1 MNRFDNIPK
10 ELQSIENFSEDVSIL
25 VGKNGSGKSTLLN
38 QLAKYYVSKNK
49 NVIALANSIHDKFNL
64 NHRNFSVLRG
74 RSGRRQVRNTVKKAM
89 EVIGRD
95 KRRLKN
101 TTLAL
106 SYVGF
111 EPTIG
116 FKLERFN
123 PQALWNNDLDIS
135 NDDKER
141 LNYLI
146 ETSGRERRNEEI
158 IWLDTDNLNYSSY
171 DKSNLT
177 ELFKWESLLKKIGVI
192 SRIEVYLRKGNSE
205 ISVLNASSGEL
216 SLITSIIY
224 LSTVIDEQTVILVDE
239 PENSLHPLWQK
250 EYTKTLLDLFYLYEP
265 KIIIATHSP
274 IVVNGAE
281 IFSKN
286 ADVFKALNFNFEIQ
300 KKEPLNVEEIYYR
313 FFDIT
318 TPENRFLS
326 NRLVRLLNLLAEN
339 KIILSQFTAEL
350 ETIRKTVYDETQDD
364 ALNTVLGLAGEIV
377 FNRNQIN

>member
-1 MNRFDNIPK
+1 MNRFDNIPT

-38 QLAKYYVSKNK
+38 QLAKYYVLKNK

-74 RSGRRQVRNTVKKAM
+74 RSGRRQVRATVKKAM

-95 KRRLKN
+95 KKRLKN

-123 PQALWNNDLDIS
+123 PQALWNTDLDIN

-141 LNYLI
+141 LGYLI
-146 ETSGRERRNEEI
+146 ETSAREGRNEEI

-171 DKSNLT
+171 EKSNLT

-192 SRIEVYLRKGNSE
+192 SRIEVYLRKGSSE

-224 LSTVIDEQTVILVDE
+224 LSTVINEQTVILVDE

-250 EYTKTLLDLFYLYEP
+250 EYTKILLDLFYLYEP

-286 ADVFKALNFNFEIQ
+286 ADVFKAHNFNFEIQ

-326 NRLVRLLNLLAEN
+326 NRLVRLLNLLAEK
-339 KIILSQFTAEL
+339 KITLSEFTVEL
-350 ETIRKTVYDETQDD
+350 ETIRETVYDETQDD

>member
-10 ELQSIENFSEDVSIL
+10 ELQNIENFREDVNIL
-25 VGKNGSGKSTLLN
+25 VGENGSGKSTLLN
-38 QLAKYYVSKNK
+38 QLAKYYVSRNK
-49 NVIALANSIHDKFNL
+49 KVIALANSIHDKFDVS
-64 NHRNFSVLRG
+64 HRNFSVLRG
-74 RSGRRQVRNTVKKAM
+74 RSGRRQVRTTIKKAM

-95 KRRLKN
+95 KNRLRN

-116 FKLERFN
+116 FKLEKFN
-123 PQALWNNDLDIS
+123 PQALWNNYLDIS
-135 NDDKER
+135 NTDKER
-141 LNYLI
+141 LTYLI
-146 ETSGRERRNEEI
+146 ETSGRESRNDEI
-158 IWLDTDNLNYSSY
+158 IWLDTDNLNYNSY

-177 ELFKWESLLKKIGVI
+177 ELFEWEPLLKKIKVI
-192 SRIEVYLRKGNSE
+192 SRIEVYLRKGNDE
-205 ISVLNASSGEL
+205 ISVLDASSGEL
-216 SLITSIIY
+216 TLITSIIY
-224 LSTVIDEQTVILVDE
+224 LSTTIDEQTVLLIDE

-250 EYTKTLLDLFYLYEP
+250 KYTKTLLDLFYLYQP

-281 IFSKN
+281 LFSEN
-286 ADVFKALNFNFEIQ
+286 ANVFKSYNFNFEIQ

-326 NRLVRLLNLLAEN
+326 NRLVRLLNLLAEK
-339 KIILSQFTAEL
+339 KISLSQFTTEL
-350 ETIRKTVYDETQDD
+350 ESIRETIYDTTQDE
-364 ALNTVLGLAGEIV
+364 ALSTVLGLAGEIV
-377 FNRNQIN
+377 FNNNQTN

>member
-1 MNRFDNIPK
+1 MNRFDNIPT

-74 RSGRRQVRNTVKKAM
+74 RSGRRQVRTTVKKAM

-95 KRRLKN
+95 KKRLRN

-123 PQALWNNDLDIS
+123 PQALWNTELDIN

-141 LNYLI
+141 LDYLI
-146 ETSGRERRNEEI
+146 ETSGREGRNEEI

-224 LSTVIDEQTVILVDE
+224 LSTVINEQTVILVDE

-286 ADVFKALNFNFEIQ
+286 ADIFKAHNFNFEIQ

-326 NRLVRLLNLLAEN
+326 NRLVRLLNLLAEK
-339 KIILSQFTAEL
+339 KITLSQFTAEL
-350 ETIRKTVYDETQDD
+350 ETIRETVYDETQDD

>member
-1 MNRFDNIPK
+1 
-10 ELQSIENFSEDVSIL
+10 
-25 VGKNGSGKSTLLN
+25 
-38 QLAKYYVSKNK
+38 
-49 NVIALANSIHDKFNL
+49 
-64 NHRNFSVLRG
+64 
-74 RSGRRQVRNTVKKAM
+74 M
-89 EVIGRD
+89 EVIGKD
-95 KRRLKN
+95 KNRLRN

-111 EPTIG
+111 EPIIG

-123 PQALWNNDLDIS
+123 PQALWNNDLDI
-135 NDDKER
+135 NQNEKER
-141 LNYLI
+141 LTYLI
-146 ETSGRERRNEEI
+146 ETSIRESRNNEI

-177 ELFKWESLLKKIGVI
+177 ELFKWESLLKKIRVI
-192 SRIEVYLRKGNSE
+192 SRIEVYLSKGNRE
-205 ISVLNASSGEL
+205 ISILNASSGEL

-224 LSTVIDEQTVILVDE
+224 LSTAIDERTVILIDE

-281 IFSKN
+281 LFSEN
-286 ADVFKALNFNFEIQ
+286 ADVFKAHNFNFEIQ
-300 KKEPLNVEEIYYR
+300 KKEPLNIEEIYYR

-326 NRLVRLLNLLAEN
+326 NRLVRLLNLLTEK
-339 KIILSQFTAEL
+339 KITLSQFTAEL
-350 ETIRKTVYDETQDD
+350 EIIKETVYDETQND
-364 ALNTVLGLAGEIV
+364 ALTTVLGLAGEIV
-377 FNRNQIN
+377 FNNSQIN